1 MSERHC
7 HMTYLPRTGLLTW
20 RIERYISNLTIF
32 RPSITQISKVKQKS
46 RLFFAAQFFICTKH
60 INLHFD
66 LLKFLCSEKE
76 KKQSENK
83 EDFLLG
89 KNNENDSNMMQIF
102 EASVISWP
110 KFRNFFWQKLYSNSF
125 FRWYFELKVFKDTTF
140 NRSIKG
146 LRVDFESRLL
156 TVSGCFWRFT
166 IIKSWKK
173 WYKVK
178 NRKTGIFENYRF
190 FHRRWKLMEF
200 SESTVS
206 KTPETLLWHIRN
218 LFTIVYNTR
227 IGQINLT
234 RYHQNQS
241 LIRSWPKLSQE
252 HEVS

>member
-1 MSERHC
+1 MSERHR

-66 LLKFLCSEKE
+66 LLKFLCSERE

-110 KFRNFFWQKLYSNSF
+110 KFRNFFWQKLYSNWFFVDVLKHLSAESLQNTIFKRSF
-125 FRWYFELKVFKDTTF
+125 NVLVVEFPWRIPNLKPP
-140 NRSIKG
+140 N
-146 LRVDFESRLL
+146 
-156 TVSGCFWRFT
+156 
-166 IIKSWKK
+166 
-173 WYKVK
+173 
-178 NRKTGIFENYRF
+178 
-190 FHRRWKLMEF
+190 
-200 SESTVS
+200 
-206 KTPETLLWHIRN
+206 PA
-218 LFTIVYNTR
+218 
-227 IGQINLT
+227 
-234 RYHQNQS
+234 
-241 LIRSWPKLSQE
+241 
-252 HEVS
+252 